1 MTFLEII
8 ELANDN
14 TSIVVVIVIVLLSLI
29 EVSKIKFNPW
39 SWLGS
44 IIFRGVI
51 SEIKLNKNEI
61 INLRNEFDNFKKER
75 HFNDATAAR
84 RRILRFNDEAI
95 MGIKHSQEH
104 FDEIITDIDNYE
116 SFCKDNPDYQNNK
129 GKMAMQNIKKIY
141 QKCINDNTFV

>member
-8 ELANDN
+8 KLANDN
-14 TSIVVVIVIVLLSLI
+14 ASIVVVIVIVLLSLI

-51 SEIKLNKNEI
+51 TEIKLNKNEI
-61 INLRNEFDNFKKER
+61 INLRNEFDDFKKER

-95 MGIKHSQEH
+95 MGS
-104 FDEIITDIDNYE
+104 
-116 SFCKDNPDYQNNK
+116 KDNPDYQNNK

>member
-14 TSIVVVIVIVLLSLI
+14 TSIVVMIIIVLFSLI
-29 EVSKIKFNPW
+29 EVSKFKFNPW

-44 IIFRGVI
+44 IVFRGVI
-51 SEIKLNKNEI
+51 SEIKANKNEI
-61 INLRNEFDNFKKER
+61 INLKNDFDNFKKER

-95 MGIKHSQEH
+95 MGLKHSQEH
-104 FDEIITDIDNYE
+104 FDEIIADIDNYE
-116 SFCKDNPDYQNNK
+116 SFCKENPDYQNNK